1 MAAADFWRESAAR
14 RGERCVSD
22 ARCDPGGAHVAEEEH
37 GGWRLQGCRQ
47 SLVLGSATTRLQF
60 VVALHGCRLRIR
72 VVLPLL
78 CRWSRVLL
86 GLLFSV
92 PTAMSDE
99 RWFGCLRSL
108 PAGASAAHG
117 RGS

>member
-1 MAAADFWRESAAR
+1 MCGVESRFSECTVSALPSEGGLWRLAAADFWRESAAR

-60 VVALHGCRLRIR
+60 VVALHG
-72 VVLPLL
+72 VL
-78 CRWSRVLL
+78 
-86 GLLFSV
+86 
-92 PTAMSDE
+92 
-99 RWFGCLRSL
+99 
-108 PAGASAAHG
+108 GAD
-117 RGS
+117 